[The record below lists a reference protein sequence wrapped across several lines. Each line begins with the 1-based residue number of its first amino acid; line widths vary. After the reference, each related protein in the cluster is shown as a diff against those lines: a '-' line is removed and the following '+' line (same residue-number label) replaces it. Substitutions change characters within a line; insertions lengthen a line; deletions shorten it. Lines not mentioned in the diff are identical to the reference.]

1 MNSLESSLDCCN
13 IGNSGILKNEPLTY
27 KIMAIFNS
35 KSVPCTIVPSYVP
48 SIFRCFNRMVR
59 WFIFW
64 KCATNFWLLGLGKSA
79 RYLPLWVRF
88 IPSKTAGNSSK
99 EVVMCIKIV
108 EQGIFYPSL
117 FDSYRA
123 MWYKY

>member
-1 MNSLESSLDCCN
+1 MTSLFRETEIDRWKLVRCK
-13 IGNSGILKNEPLTY
+13 GVGIKG
-27 KIMAIFNS
+27 S
-35 KSVPCTIVPSYVP
+35 TIVASYVP

-108 EQGIFYPSL
+108 EQGIFLP
-117 FDSYRA
+117 
-123 MWYKY
+123 KPI

>member
-1 MNSLESSLDCCN
+1 
-13 IGNSGILKNEPLTY
+13 
-27 KIMAIFNS
+27 
-35 KSVPCTIVPSYVP
+35 
-48 SIFRCFNRMVR
+48 MVR

-117 FDSYRA
+117 FDSYGA

>member
-1 MNSLESSLDCCN
+1 MGQVVFCN
-13 IGNSGILKNEPLTY
+13 GHWLIS
-27 KIMAIFNS
+27 
-35 KSVPCTIVPSYVP
+35 TIVPSYVP
-48 SIFRCFNRMVR
+48 SKFRCFNRLVR

-108 EQGIFYPSL
+108 EQGIFYPNL
-117 FDSYRA
+117 FDSYVA
-123 MWYKY
+123 MWYKYRQGKSHLTCFFPHPVQSIVLIWPRY